1 MCRSPTRVTR
11 KNKNQMR
18 KRINISYATL
28 TLLLTAA
35 LMLAACSSDSTDDA
49 PDQLQHDEIRL
60 KADAWQFMAGT
71 RATTYNSTNL
81 QSEAF
86 TCYAYQAGTTTKYI
100 DGAPVS
106 YTDGNWSFTDGKKY
120 WPATGSLDFFAYMP
134 ATPPSYI
141 TSGPTYTE
149 DHNVTFTCTNL
160 DMVNATEF
168 VYDLVT
174 GKNKD
179 NASEGVSLTFK
190 HPFARIN
197 LRWANYDHSDIT
209 SVTVKFKGVKNNG
222 SYNKSATP
230 QWTTSDDDIE
240 FTVTEL
246 NEYNAASPTY
256 YLAIPQNWT
265 GAIEVNASWND
276 WGDTPV
282 PHTVTATIPTTW
294 ESGYSYTYT
303 FNITPEDLT
312 VNTSNF
318 TEQW

>member
-1 MCRSPTRVTR
+1 
-11 KNKNQMR
+11 MR

-49 PDQLQHDEIRL
+49 PDQPQQDEIRL
-60 KADAWQFMAGT
+60 KADTWQFMAGT

-81 QSEAF
+81 QSETF
-86 TCYAYQAGTTTKYI
+86 TCYAYHAGTTTKYI
-100 DGAPVS
+100 DGSPVS

-134 ATPPSYI
+134 ATKPDYI

-149 DHNVTFTCTNL
+149 DHNVTFTSTNL

-168 VYDLVT
+168 IYALTLDQ
-174 GKNKD
+174 NKTY
-179 NASEGVSLTFK
+179 NADGVSLTFK
-190 HPFARIN
+190 HPFARIT
-197 LRWANYDHSDIT
+197 LQWADYDHSAIT

-222 SYNKSATP
+222 SYSFDG
-230 QWTTSDDDIE
+230 TTSTSTWTPSGDETD
-240 FTVTEL
+240 FTVTSL
-246 NEYNAASPTY
+246 DDNGSSTPTY
-256 YLAIPQNWT
+256 YLAIPQEWA
-265 GAIEVNASWND
+265 GAIEVNAYWND

-282 PHTVTATIPTTW
+282 EHTVTATIPTTW
-294 ESGYSYTYT
+294 EAGTSYTYT